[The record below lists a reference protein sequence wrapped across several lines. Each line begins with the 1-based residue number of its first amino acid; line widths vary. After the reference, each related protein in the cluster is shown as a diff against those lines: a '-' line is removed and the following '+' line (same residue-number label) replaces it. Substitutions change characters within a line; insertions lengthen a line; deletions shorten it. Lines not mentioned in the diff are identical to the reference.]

1 MLRTYKQ
8 TDINVIYVFV
18 FNVLFIFSDEHC
30 QYILLTKEKFLHV
43 HLFNKNFQ
51 QDLLCT
57 NAQIVTSEAMNVI
70 VAVEFLTSDF

>member
-18 FNVLFIFSDEHC
+18 CNVLFIFSDEHC
-30 QYILLTKEKFLHV
+30 QYNPLTKEKFLHV

-57 NAQIVTSEAMNVI
+57 NDQIVTSEAMNVI

>member
-18 FNVLFIFSDEHC
+18 CNVLFIFSDEHC
-30 QYILLTKEKFLHV
+30 QYNLLTKEKFLHV

-57 NAQIVTSEAMNVI
+57 NDQIVTSEAMNVI
-70 VAVEFLTSDF
+70 VVVEFLTSDF